1 VCTLGS
7 MTDGYKQQEV
17 DGTVSSAHVGEWVTD
32 LVAERNRAGDDRVY
46 RHLMAVQNPGVDG
59 VGEDWHPSA
68 ATHRK
73 MAEALTRFL
82 QETVL
87 R

>member
-1 VCTLGS
+1 
-7 MTDGYKQQEV
+7 M
-17 DGTVSSAHVGEWVTD
+17 
-32 LVAERNRAGDDRVY
+32 AERNRVGDARVY
-46 RHLMAVQNPGVDG
+46 RHLMAEQNPAVDG

-82 QETVL
+82 QDTVL